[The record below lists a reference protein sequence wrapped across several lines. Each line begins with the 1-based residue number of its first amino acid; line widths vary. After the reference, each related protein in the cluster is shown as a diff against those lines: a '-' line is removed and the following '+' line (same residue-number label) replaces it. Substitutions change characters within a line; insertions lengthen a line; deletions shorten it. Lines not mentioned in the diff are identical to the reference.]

1 MLDNKY
7 MIIDDLSPPERIIPF
22 MKIEDNINNEDDDQS
37 DIANG
42 IEFWGKLVFPESG
55 TESQSQRDL
64 DLEEID
70 GEDYEEVPNTG
81 FCG

>member
-22 MKIEDNINNEDDDQS
+22 MKIEDNIDNEDDDQS

-42 IEFWGKLVFPESG
+42 IEF
-55 TESQSQRDL
+55 
-64 DLEEID
+64 
-70 GEDYEEVPNTG
+70 
-81 FCG
+81 